1 MKDSIFVRLL
11 TTFLLAIVF
20 IVSLGVY
27 MYNWSLKTVKNEI
40 INSST
45 AQVSFYLKSLE
56 QELERIKILQYD
68 SLNDEYL
75 AKLAIRHTIMNEF
88 EIVESMRNLQ
98 QRLVTIDNSSSYIS
112 NVRAHI
118 LPIGKTISSTTSVSP
133 IDREAFERVR
143 IPRGDRG
150 AQIVPYN
157 GKLYLTTLHTGNS
170 SLSQLYMID
179 VELNTEALKEALGQ
193 FHTYADSG
201 SFLIDLT
208 NHSIIKGDS
217 NTDSLH
223 LDELA
228 ADYRQFENGG
238 IATSQINGKKIY
250 VIPVKSEY
258 LNMVLVRYIPQ
269 EQIFIPLSGFY
280 IWLWVFTGV
289 GLIIMIL
296 YTMYS
301 YNLIHKPMQK
311 LVRSFR
317 RVESGDFNIFIAI
330 DNKHEFRYLYQG
342 FNSMVK
348 NVSALIDQVYKQ
360 KILNQKAELKQLQS
374 QISPHFLY
382 NSLFMINTMA
392 KLKDDNLIP
401 YTKLLGEYFQF
412 ITRNG
417 ADYLPLHQEIEHART
432 YTEIQ
437 LMRFSMRL
445 SVEFAECP
453 EAVRELS
460 VPRLIIQ
467 PIIENAFKYAV
478 EQTKGPCL
486 ISIGFRQNEDHL
498 LIQIADSGTGL
509 TDLQLGKLQTLL
521 DDKANQEI
529 SGLMNIHRRIQ
540 LIYGGESGLSVARS
554 SYGGLQVT
562 LRLYPGMAGEHHV

>member
-1 MKDSIFVRLL
+1 MKDSIFARLL
-11 TTFLLAIVF
+11 TTFLVAIVF

-98 QRLVTIDNSSSYIS
+98 QRLVTINNSSSYIS

-118 LPIGKTISSTTSVSP
+118 LPIGKTISSRTSVSP
-133 IDREAFERVR
+133 MDREAYERVR
-143 IPRGDRG
+143 IPWGDRG
-150 AQIVPYN
+150 AQIVQYN
-157 GKLYLTTLHTGNS
+157 EKLYLTTLHTGNS

-208 NHSIIKGDS
+208 NHFVIKGDS

-228 ADYRQFENGG
+228 ADYRQFENGS
-238 IATSQINGKKIY
+238 IVTSQINGKKIY

-258 LNMVLVRYIPQ
+258 LNMILVRYIPQ

-348 NVSALIDQVYKQ
+348 NLSALIDQVYKQ

-417 ADYLPLHQEIEHART
+417 SDFLPLHQEIEHART

-445 SVEFAECP
+445 SIEFAECP

-478 EQTKGPCL
+478 EQTKAACL
-486 ISIGFRQNEDHL
+486 ISICFEQNDDHL

-509 TDLQLGKLQTLL
+509 TDMQLGKLQALL
-521 DDKANQEI
+521 DDKTNQEVT
-529 SGLMNIHRRIQ
+529 GLMNIHRRIQ

-562 LRLYPGMAGEHHV
+562 LRLCPRMAGEHHV